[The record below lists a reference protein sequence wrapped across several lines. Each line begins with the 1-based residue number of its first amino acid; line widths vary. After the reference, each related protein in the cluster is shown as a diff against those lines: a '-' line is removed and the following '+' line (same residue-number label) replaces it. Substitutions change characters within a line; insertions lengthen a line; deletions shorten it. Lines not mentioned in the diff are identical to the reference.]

1 MQKDTMILYT
11 YDGYIKEIFMERLIV
26 LGTGN
31 AQAIH
36 CYNTCYVMQK
46 GEEYFL
52 VDAGGGNGILS
63 QLDKAGIPLESI
75 HNIFVTHAHNDH
87 ILGMVWMIRMIATSM
102 NKGTYDGTL
111 TIYCHEELVH
121 TIKTLTK
128 LTVGKKFYK
137 HFDERII
144 FHVIAHGDTIQI
156 LGDSFTFFDIGS
168 TKEKQFGFT
177 SVMENGLRVSF
188 PGDEPYRESL
198 YDFVK
203 DSDWLLH
210 EAFCVYGERD
220 IFKPYE
226 KHHSTVKDAC
236 ELAEHLK
243 IPNLVLWHTE
253 DKNMLHRQE
262 KYMKEGKQYYTG
274 TLYIPEDLDVLKL

>member
-1 MQKDTMILYT
+1 
-11 YDGYIKEIFMERLIV
+11 MERLIV

-36 CYNTCYVMQK
+36 CYNTCYAMQK

-52 VDAGGGNGILS
+52 IDAGGGNGILS

-137 HFDERII
+137 HFDKRIV

-177 SVMENGLRVSF
+177 SVMENGLKVSF

>member
-1 MQKDTMILYT
+1 MQ
-11 YDGYIKEIFMERLIV
+11 RLIV

-36 CYNTCYVMQK
+36 CYNTCYAMQK
-46 GEEYFL
+46 ENEYFL

-63 QLDKAGIPLESI
+63 ALDQADIPLENI

-87 ILGMVWMIRMIATSM
+87 TLGMVWMIRMIATSM
-102 NKGTYDGTL
+102 NKGIYEGNL
-111 TIYCHEELVH
+111 TIYCHKELVD

-137 HFDERII
+137 HFDERIL
-144 FHVIAHGDTIQI
+144 FHIVEHGDTVSI

-177 SVMENGLRVSF
+177 TKMDNDIKLSF
-188 PGDEPYRESL
+188 PGDEPYREDL

-203 DSDWLLH
+203 GSDWLLH
-210 EAFCVYGERD
+210 EAFCLYDERE

-236 ELAEHLK
+236 ELAQKLD

-253 DKNMLHRQE
+253 DKDMDHRQE
-262 KYMKEGKQYYTG
+262 KYMAEGKKAYSG
-274 TLYIPEDLDVLKL
+274 NLYVPEDLDVIEF